1 MIALHDSQV
10 EQKIQEEYRTTLH
23 DKMATPGWVIYD
35 NYCYHERRDL
45 LSDRPNKSILYKKD
59 RDVGD
64 KRRIAQVR
72 RHNEGSKKDCGDSA
86 RDGKKI
92 SKVWPICGRKFEL
105 SHSGSNQ

>member
-1 MIALHDSQV
+1 MIIIAIMNAETCSLIDPTSQ
-10 EQKIQEEYRTTLH
+10 
-23 DKMATPGWVIYD
+23 
-35 NYCYHERRDL
+35 
-45 LSDRPNKSILYKKD
+45 YKKD

-64 KRRIAQVR
+64 ERRIAQVR